1 MISRLRGKIIEKS
14 PTHVVVDV
22 NGVGYLVSVP
32 LTASASIKG
41 EGEEAELYIQTEVR
55 EDAIQLFGFVTREEK
70 ELFRVLRD
78 VQGIGPQT
86 ALAVLSSVS
95 PEDFL
100 RAVKE
105 QNPSRFTGIPRVGKK
120 TAERIL
126 LELKEKKFSFLD
138 ASMPAG
144 PSREA
149 RDHFQDAVDALES
162 LGYKPQEAARAVAE
176 ASKEEPEG
184 GLETL
189 VRLALKKL
197 SP

>member
-1 MISRLRGKIIEKS
+1 MISRLRGRVIEKS
-14 PTHVVVDV
+14 PTHLVIDI

-32 LTASASIKG
+32 LNAGASIQ
-41 EGEEAELYIQTEVR
+41 GEEAELFIQTEVR
-55 EDAIQLFGFVTREEK
+55 EDAIQLFGFLTKEEK
-70 ELFRVLRD
+70 ELFRILRD
-78 VQGIGPQT
+78 IQGIGPQT

-95 PEDFL
+95 PEDFF

-105 QNPSRFTGIPRVGKK
+105 QNPSRFMGIPRVGKK

-138 ASMPAG
+138 PSIPAG
-144 PSREA
+144 QSREA
-149 RDHFQDAVDALES
+149 QDSFQDAVNALES
-162 LGYKPQEAARAVAE
+162 LGYRTQEATRAVGE
-176 ASKEEPEG
+176 ASKEEPGG